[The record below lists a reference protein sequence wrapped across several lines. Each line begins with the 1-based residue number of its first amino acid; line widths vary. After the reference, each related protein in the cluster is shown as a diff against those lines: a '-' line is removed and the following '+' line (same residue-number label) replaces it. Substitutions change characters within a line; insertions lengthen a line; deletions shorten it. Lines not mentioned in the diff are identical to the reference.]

1 MACLYCRLDIM
12 SKLKTK
18 GIVKAMRQTRALHLV
33 NEISD
38 LIALPEVSLKVN
50 ELVDDPAASAADMAQ
65 IISLDAAITT
75 KLLKVAN
82 SSFYRFPSRIDTVS
96 RAVTIIGTREL
107 RFLVLASSAVRSLD
121 NINNTVTDI
130 SSFWRHSVYT
140 AVVSRLLAAR
150 CNILHKERL
159 FVSGLLHDVGHL
171 VMSYRIPDLVQ
182 VMQYR
187 EKMANIP
194 IYEAERD
201 VYGIDHAIVGAE
213 LLKLWGLPESLQ
225 NVALHHHE
233 PEKATDYVLET
244 SIVHLANSIGKLG
257 ELGSTDVNQA
267 PMISPVAWEVTGLSP
282 DIIEPVLQEA
292 RAQFLEA
299 LLLFLPGVAVAS

>member
-1 MACLYCRLDIM
+1 MI
-12 SKLKTK
+12 
-18 GIVKAMRQTRALHLV
+18 QTRASHLV
-33 NEISD
+33 NGVSD
-38 LIALPEVSLKVN
+38 LVALPEVSLKVN
-50 ELVDDPAASAADMAQ
+50 ELVDDPGASAADMAQ

-82 SSFYRFPSRIDTVS
+82 SSFYSFPSKIDTVS

-121 NINNTVTDI
+121 NMNNTVMDI

-159 FVSGLLHDVGHL
+159 FVSGLLHDIGHL
-171 VMSYRIPDLVQ
+171 VMSYRIPDLVH
-182 VMQYR
+182 VIQYR
-187 EKMANIP
+187 AKMANIP
-194 IYEAERD
+194 IYKAERD
-201 VYGIDHAIVGAE
+201 VYDIDHAIVGAE
-213 LLKLWGLPESLQ
+213 LLKCWGLPESLQ
-225 NVALHHHE
+225 DVVLHHHE
-233 PEKATDYVLET
+233 PEKATDYILET
-244 SIVHLANSIGKLG
+244 SIVHLANSIAKLG
-257 ELGSTDVNQA
+257 ELGSTDLNQA
-267 PMISPVAWEVTGLSP
+267 PSISPIAWEITDLTP

-292 RAQFLEA
+292 RTQFLEA